1 MTKIIIFVERLKR
14 EVFEKEIELEE
25 GQTIEQAVENFT
37 EEYHNGD
44 YHYEF
49 EDYGLEDADLYQQ
62 NLSVYDENYDNLLLG
77 KNLDPTPEND
87 HRVKLKKF

>member
-1 MTKIIIFVERLKR
+1 MTKVIIFVERLKR
-14 EVFEKEIELEE
+14 EVFEQEVEIKEGETLDEV
-25 GQTIEQAVENFT
+25 VENFI
-37 EEYHNGD
+37 EDYHDGKF
-44 YHYEF
+44 HYEF